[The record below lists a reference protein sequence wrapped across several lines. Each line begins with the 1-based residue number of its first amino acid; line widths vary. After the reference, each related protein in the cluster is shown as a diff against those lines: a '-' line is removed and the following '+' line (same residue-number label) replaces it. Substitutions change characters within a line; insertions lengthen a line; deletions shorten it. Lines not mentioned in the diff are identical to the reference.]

1 MKISLKACRFFS
13 VLLSVILFFNLF
25 VLNYFN
31 KYKSI
36 FAFFLVGYW
45 LSFRLFVKPKEN
57 NVLSKKYVSIWLIIL
72 GIVFI
77 LILYVMGM
85 LSDIKISEGFYK
97 NPIKYVLSPM
107 WRWIFPH
114 IIIIIYSELMRT
126 LVLVQNDK
134 KSTIWITVALILI
147 DVVVGINIYQY
158 SSIGG
163 ILEILSCLIIPS
175 ISLNLL
181 CNYISIRYSSGPNIL
196 FKLIT
201 IIIYNYF
208 MPILSDIY
216 PIFEALIKLIYP
228 FIIYLIIDYLF
239 SITSQDLLVKNKD

>member
-1 MKISLKACRFFS
+1 MKINLKACRFFS
-13 VLLSVILFFNLF
+13 IILSVILFFNLF
-25 VLNYFN
+25 VLNYFT

-36 FAFFLVGYW
+36 FAFFLIGYW

-57 NVLSKKYVSIWLIIL
+57 KIASKKYVSLWLILL

-77 LILYVMGM
+77 LILYIMGM
-85 LSDIKISEGFYK
+85 LSNIEVSEGFYK

-114 IIIIIYSELMRT
+114 IIIIIYSELLRT

-134 KSTIWITVALILI
+134 KSTIWITVALILV

-163 ILEILSCLIIPS
+163 ILEILGC
-175 ISLNLL
+175 
-181 CNYISIRYSSGPNIL
+181 
-196 FKLIT
+196 
-201 IIIYNYF
+201 
-208 MPILSDIY
+208 
-216 PIFEALIKLIYP
+216 
-228 FIIYLIIDYLF
+228 
-239 SITSQDLLVKNKD
+239 